1 MTVPA
6 CIQQGVGRRTA
17 ALAIEEGTYEGTHA
31 YLVVLPHQ
39 TNAALVQAYVIDASC
54 VDADPTGKGKLLLTH
69 PYARP

>member
-6 CIQQGVGRRTA
+6 CIQQGIGRRTA

-39 TNAALVQAYVIDASC
+39 TDATLVQAYVMDASC

-69 PYARP
+69 TYARP